1 MNEKKKLSTFEK
13 ITKVVVWS
21 MLIITIG
28 GVLLSAVAALM

>member
-1 MNEKKKLSTFEK
+1 MSEKKKLSTFEK